1 MTEVAEVTFVQ
12 MAIKAKLEYSRIFQT
27 QGWRGMGA
35 NWRSDKP
42 ESLTTT
48 TTTHP
53 PPRAKRGNGIHKEE
67 VGAGW
72 FGAIRGEG

>member
-1 MTEVAEVTFVQ
+1 MTEVAEVTFVR

-35 NWRSDKP
+35 NLRSDKP

-48 TTTHP
+48 PLP
-53 PPRAKRGNGIHKEE
+53 PTPC
-67 VGAGW
+67 
-72 FGAIRGEG
+72 